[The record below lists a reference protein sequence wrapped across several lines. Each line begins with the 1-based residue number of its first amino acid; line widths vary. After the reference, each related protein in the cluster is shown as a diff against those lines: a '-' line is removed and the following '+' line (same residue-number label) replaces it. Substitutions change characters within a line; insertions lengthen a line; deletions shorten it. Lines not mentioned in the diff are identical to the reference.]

1 MSSNLIKAY
10 SAEELI
16 ARGAPQCFTV
26 NSSEWKAKL
35 VDWFENDESG
45 PQRTLYPAQYEQI
58 LIDLLSY
65 GFALLGQE
73 GQIASKQRWLLFAEG
88 KHLDVVAANN
98 STYRLKAAAAT
109 CELEITL
116 DEALAENFFLPEGTV
131 VVGGD
136 FAFATDEQLVIEAG
150 QVSGTVGATATEE
163 GDATNGLG
171 IGQINAFQVP
181 LAGISVANL
190 TKTEGGADEEDD
202 ASLRMRAAYAH
213 DRISKAGPRESY
225 RQQVL
230 AFSSAIV
237 AVAVVRP
244 EPGHIWIYV
253 LLEDG
258 VPSADYCAR
267 VAEWL
272 DPEGKRPQ
280 GDDVSV
286 FPAEAVS
293 FSISGTAFVSG
304 NASAAKTS
312 LESDLATAA
321 EIWQRGLGSYLA
333 LSALTVVARNSF
345 SNLIDIDLDVTGLN
359 DRQLEPHQFG
369 VVTAIDLAVEVADG

>member
-1 MSSNLIKAY
+1 MSSDLIKAY

-26 NSSEWKAKL
+26 TSSQWKEKL
-35 VDWFENDESG
+35 VNWFETDAGG
-45 PQRTLYPAQYEQI
+45 PQRKLYPAQYEQI

-73 GQIASKQRWLLFAEG
+73 GQNASKQRWLLFAEG

-116 DEALAENFFLPEGTV
+116 DAALDEDFYLAAGTLVSGGNFGFV
-131 VVGGD
+131 
-136 FAFATDEQLVIEAG
+136 TDEQALIEAG
-150 QVSGTVGATATEE
+150 TLSARVGATATETGE
-163 GDATNGLG
+163 AANGLMA
-171 IGQINAFQVP
+171 GQINAFQSFQEGV
-181 LAGISVANL
+181 SVVNV
-190 TKTEGGADEEDD
+190 TETEGGADEEGD

-213 DRISKAGPRESY
+213 DRISKAGPKESY

-230 AFSSAIV
+230 AYSSAII

-258 VPSADYCAR
+258 VPSEDYCAR
-267 VAEWL
+267 VADWL

-293 FSISGTAFVSG
+293 FTISGTARVTG
-304 NASAAKTS
+304 NATTAKS
-312 LESDLATAA
+312 ELESDLGDASG
-321 EIWQRGLGSYLA
+321 IWQRALGPYLA
-333 LSALTVVARNSF
+333 LSALTVVARNNV
-345 SNLIDIDLDVTGLN
+345 NLVDIDLGVSGLQ

-369 VVTAIDLAVEVADG
+369 VVTDIDLTMEVVDG

>member
-1 MSSNLIKAY
+1 MSSSMIKAY

-26 NSSEWKAKL
+26 NSSDWKAKL

-109 CELEITL
+109 CELEVTL
-116 DEALAENFFLPEGTV
+116 DEALADNFFLPEGTI

-150 QVSGTVGATATEE
+150 QVSGTVGASATEE
-163 GDATNGLG
+163 GDAANGLG

-181 LAGISVANL
+181 LAGVSVANR
-190 TKTEGGADEEDD
+190 TETEGGADEEDD

-286 FPAEAVS
+286 FPAEAVG
-293 FSISGTAFVSG
+293 FTISGTALIKGDAASTKSSMEAQLMTASG
-304 NASAAKTS
+304 
-312 LESDLATAA
+312 
-321 EIWQRGLGSYLA
+321 IWRRSLGSYLA

-345 SNLIDIDLDVTGLN
+345 SNLIDINLALSGLDSC
-359 DRQLEPHQFG
+359 QLEPHQFG
-369 VVTAIDLAVEVADG
+369 IVMDVDLTIEVSDD

>member
-1 MSSNLIKAY
+1 MSTDLIKAY

-26 NSSEWKAKL
+26 TSSQWKEKL
-35 VDWFENDESG
+35 VNWFENDADG
-45 PQRTLYPAQYEQI
+45 PQRKLYPAQYEQI

-73 GQIASKQRWLLFAEG
+73 GQNASKQRWLLFAEG
-88 KHLDVVAANN
+88 THLDVVAANN

-116 DEALAENFFLPEGTV
+116 DTALVEDFYLAAGTLVSGGNFSFV
-131 VVGGD
+131 
-136 FAFATDEQLVIEAG
+136 TDAQALIEAG
-150 QVSGTVGATATEE
+150 TLSVRVGATATETGE
-163 GDATNGLG
+163 AANGL
-171 IGQINAFQVP
+171 IAGQINAFQSFQEGV
-181 LAGISVANL
+181 SVVNV
-190 TKTEGGADEEDD
+190 TETEGGADEEGDD
-202 ASLRMRAAYAH
+202 SLRMRAAYAH
-213 DRISKAGPRESY
+213 DRISKAGPKESY

-230 AFSSAIV
+230 AYSSAII

-258 VPSADYCAR
+258 VPSEDYCAR
-267 VAEWL
+267 VADWL

-293 FSISGTAFVSG
+293 FTIIGTALVTG
-304 NASAAKTS
+304 NATTAKS
-312 LESDLATAA
+312 ELESDIGDASG
-321 EIWQRGLGSYLA
+321 IWQRALGPYLA
-333 LSALTVVARNSF
+333 LSALTVVARNNV
-345 SNLIDIDLDVTGLN
+345 NLVDIDLVVSGLQ

-369 VVTAIDLAVEVADG
+369 VVTDIDLTMEVVDD

>member
-1 MSSNLIKAY
+1 MSSGLIKAY

-26 NSSEWKAKL
+26 TSSQWKEKL
-35 VDWFENDESG
+35 VNWFETDADG
-45 PQRTLYPAQYEQI
+45 PQRKLYPAQYEQI

-73 GQIASKQRWLLFAEG
+73 GQNASKQRWLLFAEG

-116 DEALAENFFLPEGTV
+116 DAALVEDFYLAAGTLV
-131 VVGGD
+131 TGGK
-136 FAFATDEQLVIEAG
+136 FSFVTDEQALIEAG
-150 QVSGTVGATATEE
+150 ALSARVGATATETGE
-163 GDATNGLG
+163 AANGLMT
-171 IGQINAFQVP
+171 GQINAFQSFQEGV
-181 LAGISVANL
+181 SVVNV
-190 TKTEGGADEEDD
+190 TDTEGGADEEGD
-202 ASLRMRAAYAH
+202 ASIRMRAAYAH
-213 DRISKAGPRESY
+213 DRISKAGPKESY

-230 AFSSAIV
+230 AYSSAII

-258 VPSADYCAR
+258 VPSEDYCAR
-267 VAEWL
+267 VADWL

-293 FSISGTAFVSG
+293 FTISGTALITG
-304 NASAAKTS
+304 NATTAKS
-312 LESDLATAA
+312 ELESDLGDASG
-321 EIWQRGLGSYLA
+321 IWQRALGPYLA
-333 LSALTVVARNSF
+333 LSALTVVARNNA
-345 SNLIDIDLDVTGLN
+345 NLVDIDLVVSGLQ

-369 VVTAIDLAVEVADG
+369 VVTDIDLTMEVVDG